1 MVKTVTI
8 YSTPTC
14 GYCTAAKQFMQEHK
28 VEYTDINVALDQ
40 AKAKEMIDK
49 SGQMGVPVI
58 VIAEGENEEV
68 IIGFDQNR
76 LATAL
81 GI

>member
-1 MVKTVTI
+1 MKKIII

-14 GYCTAAKQFMQEHK
+14 PYCKMVK
-28 VEYTDINVALDQ
+28 EYLKSKNIEFTDYNVADDS

-58 VIAEGENEEV
+58 DIEGK
-68 IIGFDQNR
+68 IIVGFDQEAINR
-76 LATAL
+76 EL
-81 GI
+81 GL